1 MKTIVLSLVRF
12 YKQCINP
19 LLPNSCKYVPS
30 CSAYMMQ
37 AVEKRGVFRGVPLG
51 LYRILRCNP
60 FSKGG
65 FDPVK
70 DTFSGKAKWLL

>member
-1 MKTIVLSLVRF
+1 MIKIAKAPLMF
-12 YKQCINP
+12 YKLYINP
-19 LLPNSCKYVPS
+19 LLPNVCIYKPS

-37 AVEKRGVFRGVPLG
+37 AVEKHGVLGVFKGV
-51 LYRILRCNP
+51 YRIMRCNP

-70 DTFSGKAKWLL
+70 DNFKGKAKWIL

>member
-1 MKTIVLSLVRF
+1 MKNIFLLPIQY

-19 LLPNSCKYVPS
+19 LLPNTCKFTPS

-37 AVEKRGVFRGVPLG
+37 AISKRGALVGIG
-51 LYRILRCNP
+51 MGMWRIMRCNP
-60 FSKGG
+60 FTKGG

-70 DTFSGKAKWLL
+70 NNFKGKAKWLL